1 VHGHRG
7 NFVFGNLSKIPVV
20 CMQGRFHPYEGYS
33 AALCSMP
40 MKIFKI
46 MGVKMVILTNAA
58 GGINPEYK
66 VGDLM
71 LLKDHISLPGLA
83 LSHPLV
89 GPNDERFGP
98 RFVPLN
104 KIYNKKL
111 RDLFLQCGQDL
122 NVKVHEGCYGSIGGP
137 TYEVRIF
144 FGIFSG

>member
-1 VHGHRG
+1 
-7 NFVFGNLSKIPVV
+7 
-20 CMQGRFHPYEGYS
+20 
-33 AALCSMP
+33 MP
-40 MKIFKI
+40 IKIFKI
-46 MGVKMVILTNAA
+46 MGVKLVILTNAA

-83 LSHPLV
+83 LSHPLI

-111 RDLFLQCGQDL
+111 RDVFKECSNDL

-137 TYEVRIF
+137 TYEVNLF
-144 FGIFSG
+144 HSYLFMV

>member
-1 VHGHRG
+1 
-7 NFVFGNLSKIPVV
+7 
-20 CMQGRFHPYEGYS
+20 MQGRFHPYEGYS
-33 AALCSMP
+33 SALCSMP
-40 MKIFKI
+40 IKIFKI
-46 MGVKMVILTNAA
+46 MGVKLVILTNAA

-83 LSHPLV
+83 LSHPLI

-111 RDLFLQCGQDL
+111 RDVFKECSNDL

-137 TYEVRIF
+137 TYEVNLF
-144 FGIFSG
+144 HSYLFMV